1 MLKITQ
7 FVRHKMSYR
16 PLQQGYS
23 QRAINRKL
31 VSLKKETE
39 QAEDKKTPIVDKQ
52 YLEVMSLRN
61 EKSSSKT

>member
-1 MLKITQ
+1 
-7 FVRHKMSYR
+7 MSYR